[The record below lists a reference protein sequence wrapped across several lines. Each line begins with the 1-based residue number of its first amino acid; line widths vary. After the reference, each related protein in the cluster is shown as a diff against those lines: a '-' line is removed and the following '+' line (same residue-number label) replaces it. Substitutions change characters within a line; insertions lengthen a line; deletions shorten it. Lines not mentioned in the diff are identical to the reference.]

1 MPAATNAGSRHKMPH
16 VPRRRRTAHGSPSG
30 VLVRALLLALVTTA
44 SSAAASG
51 LPQVAPPGPGAA
63 KGPAG
68 TGSAVQESYQRRLDA
83 APRPAAPAAVT
94 PAPGASVLFPTPGGA
109 VTDTGTSLTGQGG
122 VLRDDQG
129 GVWNCNTS
137 GCFSPSGEFRPMYK
151 TSPVTPA
158 DR

>member
-1 MPAATNAGSRHKMPH
+1 MIGWLPL
-16 VPRRRRTAHGSPSG
+16 RRRTAHRRPPA
-30 VLVRALLLALVTTA
+30 VAVRALFLALAAIA
-44 SSAAASG
+44 SSVAASG

-68 TGSAVQESYQRRLDA
+68 TGSAVQDSYQRRLDA
-83 APRPAAPAAVT
+83 SPRPAAPATVT
-94 PAPGASVLFPTPGGA
+94 PAPGDAVLFPTPSGA

-122 VLRDDQG
+122 VLRNDQG

-137 GCFSPSGEFRPMYK
+137 GCFSPSGEFRPIYK
-151 TSPVTPA
+151 TPPTAPA

>member
-1 MPAATNAGSRHKMPH
+1 MTDCPPLRRLTA
-16 VPRRRRTAHGSPSG
+16 RRRPSA
-30 VLVRALLLALVTTA
+30 LAVRALFLALAAIA
-44 SSAAASG
+44 SPVAASG

-68 TGSAVQESYQRRLDA
+68 TGSAVQDSYQRRLDA
-83 APRPAAPAAVT
+83 SPRPAAPATVT
-94 PAPGASVLFPTPGGA
+94 PAPGDSVLFPTPSGA
-109 VTDTGTSLTGQGG
+109 VTDRGTSLTGQGG

-151 TSPVTPA
+151 TSPAAPA

>member
-1 MPAATNAGSRHKMPH
+1 MIACLPPRRPVAHVIPAAVTI
-16 VPRRRRTAHGSPSG
+16 
-30 VLVRALLLALVTTA
+30 RALFLALAAMA
-44 SSAAASG
+44 SPAAASG

-68 TGSAVQESYQRRLDA
+68 TGSPVQESYQRRLDA

-94 PAPGASVLFPTPGGA
+94 PAPGASVLFPTPAGA

-151 TSPVTPA
+151 TSPAIPA
-158 DR
+158 DH

>member
-1 MPAATNAGSRHKMPH
+1 MIACLPLRRPGAHIIPAAVAVG
-16 VPRRRRTAHGSPSG
+16 A
-30 VLVRALLLALVTTA
+30 LVLALAAMA

-63 KGPAG
+63 KGPTG
-68 TGSAVQESYQRRLDA
+68 TGSAVEKSYQRRLDA
-83 APRPAAPAAVT
+83 APRPAAPTTA
-94 PAPGASVLFPTPGGA
+94 APGATVLFPTPGGA

-137 GCFSPSGEFRPMYK
+137 GCFSPGGEFRPMYK
-151 TSPVTPA
+151 TSPATPA
-158 DR
+158 GR

>member
-1 MPAATNAGSRHKMPH
+1 MCIRDS
-16 VPRRRRTAHGSPSG
+16 
-30 VLVRALLLALVTTA
+30 
-44 SSAAASG
+44 
-51 LPQVAPPGPGAA
+51 PQVAPPGPGAA
-63 KGPAG
+63 KGPTG
-68 TGSAVQESYQRRLDA
+68 TAVQDSYQRRLDA
-83 APRPAAPAAVT
+83 APRAAAPASVT
-94 PAPGASVLFPTPGGA
+94 PAPGGSVLFPTAGGA

-151 TSPVTPA
+151 TSPATPA

>member
-1 MPAATNAGSRHKMPH
+1 MIAWLPLRRLTA
-16 VPRRRRTAHGSPSG
+16 RRRPSA
-30 VLVRALLLALVTTA
+30 VAVSALFLALAAIA
-44 SSAAASG
+44 SPVAASG

-63 KGPAG
+63 KGPTG
-68 TGSAVQESYQRRLDA
+68 TGSAVQDSYQRRLDA
-83 APRPAAPAAVT
+83 APRPAAPATVT
-94 PAPGASVLFPTPGGA
+94 PAPGDSVLFPTPSGA
-109 VTDTGTSLTGQGG
+109 VTDKGTSLTGQGG

-151 TSPVTPA
+151 TSPAAPA